1 MRKKTKPV
9 SFSAGNT
16 TLIAGGTHVV
26 GDIHFSGNLEIE
38 GQVTGNIIA
47 EEDSGARVR
56 VLPEGRVTGDV
67 RVPVIV
73 INGHI
78 EGDIYSS
85 SQVELADKAV
95 VQGNLHYVLIEIE
108 KGAEMN
114 GNFVHQKA
122 SDNTNGEPNKVVV
135 LENIAESGQ
144 ENPSSL

>member
-1 MRKKTKPV
+1 MRKKTKSV
-9 SFSAGNT
+9 SYSAGNT

-26 GDIHFSGNLEIE
+26 GDIHFSGNLEVE
-38 GQVTGNIIA
+38 GQVTGNIMA

-56 VLPEGRVTGDV
+56 ILPEGRVVGDV

-95 VQGNLHYVLIEIE
+95 VEGNLHYVLIEIE
-108 KGAEMN
+108 KCAQMN
-114 GNFVHQKA
+114 GNFVHQKTPEE
-122 SDNTNGEPNKVVV
+122 SNKVVV
-135 LENIAESGQ
+135 LENVSECGHDST
-144 ENPSSL
+144 SS